1 MTSIAK
7 NQKTANILVAIAALA
22 AVLVGSGHMAFADNG
37 NDTKVFNNT
46 AINVQTDTNQKT
58 ECKTTGETSPISGSC
73 TAASTN
79 NVAQSGGIL
88 HK

>member
-1 MTSIAK
+1 MNHKMTSIAK
-7 NQKTANILVAIAALA
+7 NHKTSTVLVAISALA
-22 AVLVGSGHMAFADNG
+22 AALVGSGHMTFV
-37 NDTKVFNNT
+37 DTKLFNNT

-79 NVAQSGGIL
+79 NV
-88 HK
+88 